1 MPFEHAL
8 TIHLVDTFLLL
19 FISMIIVAASLYL
32 PEHVMKMASRAW
44 FYYAGDETAAAV
56 GTRAGSG
63 GGAGAGAAGARYAD
77 PGIAGG
83 RMDGQDVLNMLGS
96 L

>member
-1 MPFEHAL
+1 
-8 TIHLVDTFLLL
+8 
-19 FISMIIVAASLYL
+19 MIIVAASLYL

-44 FYYAGDETAAAV
+44 FYYAGDETAAGV

-63 GGAGAGAAGARYAD
+63 AGAAGARQGDLGKSA
-77 PGIAGG
+77 G